1 MTTCDN
7 EWCNEWYNEW
17 YKEWYNEWQLVTTT
31 DNEWLFHFLFFFR
44 EESTNRHPKENPLNL
59 EEDLEEDLLN

>member
-1 MTTCDN
+1 MATSGTTSGTTSDS
-7 EWCNEWYNEW
+7 
-17 YKEWYNEWQLVTTT
+17 EWYNEWQLVTTN
-31 DNEWLFHFLFFFR
+31 DNEWLFQPIFFFFFR